1 MAYGFN
7 PTPAETSLL
16 TQIAANESGG
26 NYTATNPG
34 STASGAYQFINSTW
48 QMAAQATGVGTQYAS
63 AAAAPAWMQD
73 TNALWLLRAYGPNS
87 TISWAASGPYY
98 SVSPSSIPT
107 GGGAA
112 PLVDVSGAAAATPT
126 ADILNQMETSVAGVF
141 GVDPTT
147 GGLILAGL
155 VGLAV
160 LVLAR
165 R

>member
-1 MAYGFN
+1 MAYVFN
-7 PTPAETSLL
+7 PTQAESSLL
-16 TQIAANESGG
+16 TQIAARESSG

-73 TNALWLLRAYGPNS
+73 TNALWLLRSYGPNS
-87 TISWAASGPYY
+87 TISWAASGPYASAY
-98 SVSPSSIPT
+98 ANGSTS
-107 GGGAA
+107 GA
-112 PLVDVSGAAAATPT
+112 LIDVSGAAAATPT
-126 ADILNQMETSVAGVF
+126 ADMLNQLDTSVAGAF

-147 GGLILAGL
+147 GALILAGL
-155 VGLAV
+155 AGVVA
-160 LVLAR
+160 LVLMR